1 MSNRAWMPLHI
12 TDYLADTGHLTAA
25 EHGAYLLLIMH
36 YWQNAGLP
44 ENERMIARIARM
56 DAAQWEESRE
66 VIAMLFGPGWT
77 HKRIDAELAKAD
89 EVIQKR
95 RAAANARH
103 QGSKSNADAVHVQS
117 KCSDTGALPLTDNH
131 SSSLRSEE
139 AAAARNSSPAGFADF
154 WAIYPNKVGKRDA
167 EKAFSKARK
176 RADLATILAGLR
188 AYVAKTDDRPWC
200 NPATWLNQDRWEDRP
215 ATPPPRLP
223 AYPPEPRNVGEL
235 TILEAKRGDI
245 FDAPFR
251 SPRLDDESDR
261 NTGFAGTGIARRIAI
276 AAAGRS

>member
-1 MSNRAWMPLHI
+1 ME
-12 TDYLADTGHLTAA
+12 GFV
-25 EHGAYLLLIMH
+25 G
-36 YWQNAGLP
+36 
-44 ENERMIARIARM
+44 
-56 DAAQWEESRE
+56 
-66 VIAMLFGPGWT
+66 VIAEAVRHMLKAGMSHEDIVGAISDMETAMTPAKT
-77 HKRIDAELAKAD
+77 ARQERNRRYYEKKLSEKRLNKTEKDVSDACDLPSSPK
-89 EVIQKR
+89 VSPHTPLP
-95 RAAANARH
+95 NP
-103 QGSKSNADAVHVQS
+103 SNH
-117 KCSDTGALPLTDNH
+117 LPP
-131 SSSLRSEE
+131 SPPKGG
-139 AAAARNSSPAGFADF
+139 SSPADF
-154 WAIYPNKVGKRDA
+154 DQFWSIYPNKVGKRDA
-167 EKAFSKARK
+167 EKAFSKAVK
-176 RADLATILAGLR
+176 RADISIILAGLK